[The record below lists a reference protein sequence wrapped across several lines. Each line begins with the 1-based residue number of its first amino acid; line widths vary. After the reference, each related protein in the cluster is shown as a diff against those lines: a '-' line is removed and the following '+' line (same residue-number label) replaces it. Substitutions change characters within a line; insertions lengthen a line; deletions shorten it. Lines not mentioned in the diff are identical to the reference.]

1 MVFKIGKQWVYNIIR
16 EGGRYRMEQVYDV
29 IMKNGVIYRGLI
41 RGTIGKVFTIKV
53 WNIDKMCFEFYK
65 LDKKDVKSIRRL
77 CV

>member
-1 MVFKIGKQWVYNIIR
+1 
-16 EGGRYRMEQVYDV
+16 MEQVYDV